1 MKTKNFYN
9 LFLDD
14 ERNVADVK
22 WVEYP
27 LVHWVVVRNY
37 QEFVDTVIK
46 NGIPQRVSF
55 DHDLADQH
63 YAEFVKSTKTGKFN
77 YGDVSE
83 KTGYHAC
90 KWLIEYCLEKN
101 VPFPEYYIHTMN
113 PIGYANIKSL
123 IDSYKRITNGV

>member
-1 MKTKNFYN
+1 MERFRLKYN

-22 WVEYP
+22 WVQYP

-46 NGIPQRVSF
+46 NGIPERVSF

-63 YAEFVKSTKTGKFN
+63 YAEFVNSTKTGKFDYN
-77 YGDVSE
+77 TVSE

-90 KWLIEYCLEKN
+90 KWLIEYCLEKKRL
-101 VPFPEYYIHTMN
+101 FPEHYIHTMN
-113 PIGYANIKSL
+113 PIGHANIQSL
-123 IDSYKRITNGV
+123 IDTYRKVCKL

>member
-1 MKTKNFYN
+1 MERFRLNYN

-22 WVEYP
+22 WVQYP

-55 DHDLADQH
+55 DHDLG
-63 YAEFVKSTKTGKFN
+63 KSAYNECLRCFSEKDDKIN
-77 YGDVSE
+77 YNNIRE
-83 KTGYHAC
+83 KTGLDCAR
-90 KWLIEYCLEKN
+90 WLINKCIENNKK
-101 VPFPEYYIHTMN
+101 FPEYYVHSLN
-113 PIGYANIKSL
+113 PIGKENIISL
-123 IDSYKRITNGV
+123 IECFEKSN

>member
-1 MKTKNFYN
+1 MERFRLKYN

-22 WVEYP
+22 WVQYP

-46 NGIPQRVSF
+46 NGIPERVSF

-63 YAEFVKSTKTGKFN
+63 YLEYVKSIETKNFDYN
-77 YGDVSE
+77 AVSE

-90 KWLIEYCLEKN
+90 MWLIEYCLEKN
-101 VPFPEYYIHTMN
+101 IPFPEHYIHTLN
-113 PIGYANIKSL
+113 PIGRINIQSL
-123 IDSYKRITNGV
+123 IDTYKKLCTI